1 MKRKG
6 RAGGWHHAVLAH
18 SLGCCT
24 WAPCLGIL
32 AFPGWL
38 TKHNH
43 GLQARLVGK
52 STEFHGFSR
61 LFTAFPNPFRPRNGG
76 RSSGSSSD
84 VPDFLTVLDLHLAEA
99 EAESQVH
106 LISPELPLPGLASVM
121 L

>member
-1 MKRKG
+1 MQVVGIMPCLLTAWGVAHGHR
-6 RAGGWHHAVLAH
+6 VLAFWRFLDG
-18 SLGCCT
+18 SQSTITACT
-24 WAPCLGIL
+24 ACRQEHRI
-32 AFPGWL
+32 
-38 TKHNH
+38 
-43 GLQARLVGK
+43 
-52 STEFHGFSR
+52 SR